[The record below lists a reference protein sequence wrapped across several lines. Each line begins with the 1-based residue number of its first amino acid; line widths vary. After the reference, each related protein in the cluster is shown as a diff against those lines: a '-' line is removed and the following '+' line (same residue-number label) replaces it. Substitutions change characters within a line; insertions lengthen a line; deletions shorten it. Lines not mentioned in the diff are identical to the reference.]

1 MNSKRIIKEHLE
13 KHLKKEIMRRN
24 ILKKIIFCLVFLL
37 IILGIYIK
45 SFAIQ
50 KENLDSVYLQ
60 TTNTEI
66 KNGEEFSFTIN
77 LANIDVVAFDLQIYF
92 NNELLEYVSGPE
104 NTNVV
109 GSKIITVWYD
119 ETGGEN
125 PKQNCELV
133 KYTFKVKEIEN
144 EYIAIRG
151 EFYNAEGIQVQSFT
165 DGIEMIA
172 NKETQ
177 TEMIDISEESEVT
190 SNNSK
195 LKNLRFNH
203 EGITPVFSPDIT
215 EYCFLTEDLSTL
227 EVTAIPEN
235 TKSEVDVTGNTNFQE
250 GLNTIQINVTSPD
263 KTSKTQYTIWVT
275 KTKDLEKA
283 NANLETLAIEN
294 VIIEPEF
301 TNDIYQYDAIVSNTT
316 ENLNILAI
324 PEKLN
329 AKVEIAGGENL
340 QFGNNEIHI
349 TSIAE
354 NGYTTKKYKINVY
367 RRDEEEQRIADEE
380 QQLNIQKLN
389 TILEKQDEEEQSQ
402 SENHVIKNMKE
413 NIWFV
418 IIYLIFT
425 IIIVIFVVYKIR
437 KNKKRKNG

>member
-1 MNSKRIIKEHLE
+1 MRKILIKA
-13 KHLKKEIMRRN
+13 RRG
-24 ILKKIIFCLVFLL
+24 ILLKKIVMFFILLLMIFNIP
-37 IILGIYIK
+37 IISL
-45 SFAIQ
+45 AIEDDYQ
-50 KENLDSVYLQ
+50 NNVYLQ
-60 TTNTEI
+60 VANTEI
-66 KNGEEFSFTIN
+66 KNGDEFSFTIN
-77 LANIDVVAFDLQIYF
+77 LANIHISAFDIQIYF
-92 NNELLEYVSGPE
+92 NNELLEYISGPE

-215 EYCFLTEDLSTL
+215 EYYFLTEDLSTL